1 MQSSNQILLVHLLGW
16 LTVMPW
22 LASPDAFSQARQASV
37 KELAQASTAIL
48 VGKCDKVESFWD
60 ENRTRIFTQVKIRA
74 EESLKGNP
82 GSEVVITVPG
92 GRVGNTL
99 YEVSD
104 MPVFAPGE
112 EVLVFLW
119 RHPTGKNL
127 VTGALQ
133 GKLSIVEDKKTGKK
147 LLRGV
152 SLRLEDDKTLR
163 KTSATQSSAPE
174 KIFLEDFVRE
184 VKGYARE

>member
-1 MQSSNQILLVHLLGW
+1 MQSSNKILLVQVLGW

-22 LASPDAFSQARQASV
+22 LSSPDAFSQARKASV
-37 KELAQASTAIL
+37 KELTQASTAIL

-60 ENRTRIFTQVKIRA
+60 ESRTRIFTQVKSRA
-74 EESLKGNP
+74 DESLKGNP

-104 MPVFAPGE
+104 MPVFVKGE

-133 GKLSIVEDKKTGKK
+133 GKLTVVEDKKTGKK
-147 LLRGV
+147 VLRGV

-163 KTSATQSSAPE
+163 KTSATQPPAYE
-174 KIFLEDFVRE
+174 KIFLEDFVKA